1 MCLKGGE
8 LTMKKGLIFAV
19 VLTIVAV
26 SVIAGVHLTPMGY
39 EAGPK
44 PGG

>member
-8 LTMKKGLIFAV
+8 ITMKKGLIFAV
-19 VLTIVAV
+19 VLTIAAVAV
-26 SVIAGVHLTPMGY
+26 VTGIHFTPMVY

>member
-1 MCLKGGE
+1 
-8 LTMKKGLIFAV
+8 MKKGLFFAV
-19 VLTIVAV
+19 VLVIVAV
-26 SVIAGVHLTPMGY
+26 SVIVGVHLTPMVY